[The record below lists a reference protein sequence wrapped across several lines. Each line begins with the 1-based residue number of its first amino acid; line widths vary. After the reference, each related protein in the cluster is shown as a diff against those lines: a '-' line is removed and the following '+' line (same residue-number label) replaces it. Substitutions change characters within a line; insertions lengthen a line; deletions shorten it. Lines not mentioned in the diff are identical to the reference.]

1 MGEAENMND
10 ALTNMHIRN
19 KNEAPGAAGGNPAG
33 NDGKA
38 INIATRKTMKAW
50 IPATRRMQFHRAAT
64 TPYSDEGDSQR

>member
-38 INIATRKTMKAW
+38 INI
-50 IPATRRMQFHRAAT
+50 
-64 TPYSDEGDSQR
+64 SNEEDNEGVDSRDKENAVSPSSNNALQ